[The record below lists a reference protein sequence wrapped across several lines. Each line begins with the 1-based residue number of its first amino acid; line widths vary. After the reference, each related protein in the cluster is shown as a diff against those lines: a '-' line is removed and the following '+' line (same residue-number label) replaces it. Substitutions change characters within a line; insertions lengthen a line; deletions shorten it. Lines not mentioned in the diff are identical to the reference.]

1 MQPSVKKRHHSD
13 LSIIQ
18 TIVILPLAG
27 RGLCECCM
35 VLILACTPLSL
46 LSFDHY
52 LTFVLNNRNLTDNTN
67 HYNSLV
73 ASVHLMMKLGKI
85 QTVFLRIERRCLS
98 NYVFNVLQTCCITSH
113 VQKFSYL
120 FFFFFFLAHS
130 EVIAVYWW
138 IAWMYNVFFSIA
150 VDKCWKLNMCNN
162 NAFIFFCVYYLLFSL
177 HSICLT
183 EYLPK

>member
-67 HYNSLV
+67 HYNALV
-73 ASVHLMMKLGKI
+73 ASVHLVMNSGKI
-85 QTVFLRIERRCLS
+85 QITFLGTERCLS
-98 NYVFNVLQTCCITSH
+98 LIMNFIRSRPVASLHMYSSSQRDTCSLLMNRMG
-113 VQKFSYL
+113 VQFL
-120 FFFFFFLAHS
+120 FPS
-130 EVIAVYWW
+130 IEVH
-138 IAWMYNVFFSIA
+138 MY
-150 VDKCWKLNMCNN
+150 MCNN
-162 NAFIFFCVYYLLFSL
+162 NIFSFPCIHIPL
-177 HSICLT
+177 
-183 EYLPK
+183 YLPFFPFVYHNLYKNTVNNNINVIFIYM